1 MLHAGENLISLSY
14 RNSIQS
20 LGRTMNSRAFT
31 TSLLLAGVAVFM
43 IYTYISSRETEL
55 QSEYGNQTPVV
66 VAKEDIKELEIID
79 DRKVQL
85 INVPSKFQMPGHFKR
100 VEDLYNT
107 IAAVPIKK
115 GEQITVP
122 RVTYPGS
129 QSGLSRQISIG
140 KRALSIQV
148 TEGQSVSRLLK
159 PGDRVDILAQVD
171 YAAGK
176 KERVKV
182 KTVLQDVLILSTG
195 LYVTNSVPIINIK
208 NDNDSRQMKLN
219 SYTNFNTVTVE
230 LTPFEVQKMVFLIS
244 GGGGIYLSLR
254 NNDDKTIERI
264 SATRLYDVLGE
275 DAAEAKTYFAEQM
288 AREQKR
294 TGIGGR

>member
-1 MLHAGENLISLSY
+1 
-14 RNSIQS
+14 
-20 LGRTMNSRAFT
+20 MNSRAFT
-31 TSLLLAGVAVFM
+31 TSLILAGLAVAM
-43 IYTYISSRETEL
+43 IWSYISSRETEL
-55 QSEYGNQTPVV
+55 QSDYGNQTPVV
-66 VAKEDIKELEIID
+66 IAKEDIKELEIID

-148 TEGQSVSRLLK
+148 TENQAVSRLLK
-159 PGDRVDILAQVD
+159 PGDRVDVLALVD
-171 YAAGK
+171 YASGK
-176 KERVKV
+176 KERLKV
-182 KTVLQDVLILSTG
+182 KTVLQDVLLLSTG
-195 LYVTNSVPIINIK
+195 LYVTNSVPIVNLK
-208 NDNDSRQMKLN
+208 TDNESRQMKLN
-219 SYTNFNTVTVE
+219 SYTNFNTVTLE

-244 GGGGIYLSLR
+244 AGNGIYLSLR
-254 NNDDKTIERI
+254 NNDDKAIERI

-288 AREQKR
+288 ARETKR
-294 TGIGGR
+294 TGAGGR

>member
-1 MLHAGENLISLSY
+1 
-14 RNSIQS
+14 
-20 LGRTMNSRAFT
+20 MNSRAFT
-31 TSLLLAGVAVFM
+31 TSLMLAAIAVFM
-43 IYTYISSRETEL
+43 IYSYIESRETEL
-55 QSEYGNQTPVV
+55 QSDYGNQTPVV

-79 DRKVQL
+79 DRKVHL

-140 KRALSIQV
+140 KRAFALQV
-148 TEGQSVSRLLK
+148 TENQAVSRLLK
-159 PGDRVDILAQVD
+159 PGDRVDILALVD
-171 YAAGK
+171 YASGK
-176 KERVKV
+176 KEKLKV

-195 LYVTNSVPIINIK
+195 LFVTNSVPIVNIK
-208 NDNDSRQMKLN
+208 GENDSRQMKLN
-219 SYTNFNTVTVE
+219 NYTNFNTVTLE
-230 LTPFEVQKMVFLIS
+230 LTPFEVQKMVFLVS
-244 GGGGIYLSLR
+244 AGNGIYLSLR

-288 AREQKR
+288 ARESR
-294 TGIGGR
+294 RSGAGGR

>member
-1 MLHAGENLISLSY
+1 
-14 RNSIQS
+14 
-20 LGRTMNSRAFT
+20 MNSRAFT
-31 TSLLLAGVAVFM
+31 TSLLLALIAVMM
-43 IYTYISSRETEL
+43 IYSYIESRETEL
-55 QSEYGNQTPVV
+55 QSDYGNPTPVV

-79 DRKVQL
+79 DRKVTL
-85 INVPSKFQMPGHFKR
+85 MNVPAKFQMPGAFRR

-115 GEQITVP
+115 NEQITQP
-122 RVTYPGS
+122 RVTYPGA

-148 TEGQSVSRLLK
+148 TEGQAVSRLLK
-159 PGDRVDILAQVD
+159 PGDRVDILALVD
-171 YAAGK
+171 YASGK
-176 KERVKV
+176 KERLKV
-182 KTVLQDVLILSTG
+182 KTVLQDVLVLSTG

-208 NDNDSRQMKLN
+208 GDNDSRQMKLN
-219 SYTNFNTVTVE
+219 SYTNYNTVTLE

-244 GGGGIYLSLR
+244 AGNGIYLSLR

-264 SATRLYDVLGE
+264 VATKLYDVLGE

-288 AREQKR
+288 AKETKR
-294 TGIGGR
+294 TGAGGR

>member
-1 MLHAGENLISLSY
+1 
-14 RNSIQS
+14 
-20 LGRTMNSRAFT
+20 MNSRAFT
-31 TSLLLAGVAVFM
+31 ISLVLAAVAVLM
-43 IYTYISSRETEL
+43 IYSYISSRETEL
-55 QSEYGNQTPVV
+55 VSEYGNQTPVV
-66 VAKEDIKELEIID
+66 VAREDIKELEIID

-115 GEQITVP
+115 GEQITAP
-122 RVTYPGS
+122 RVTYPGA

-148 TEGQSVSRLLK
+148 TEGQAVSRLLK
-159 PGDRVDILAQVD
+159 PGDRVDILALVD

-176 KERVKV
+176 KEKLKV
-182 KTVLQDVLILSTG
+182 KTVLQDVLVLSTG
-195 LYVTNSVPIINIK
+195 LYVTNSIPLINMK
-208 NDNDSRQMKLN
+208 NDNEVRQMKLN
-219 SYTNFNTVTVE
+219 TFTNYNTVTLE

-244 GGGGIYLSLR
+244 AGNGIYLSLR

-275 DAAEAKTYFAEQM
+275 DAAEAKTYFAEQL
-288 AREQKR
+288 ARDNKR
-294 TGIGGR
+294 TGTGVGGGR

>member
-1 MLHAGENLISLSY
+1 
-14 RNSIQS
+14 
-20 LGRTMNSRAFT
+20 MNSRAFT
-31 TSLLLAGVAVFM
+31 TSLLLAVLAVAM
-43 IYTYISSRETEL
+43 IWSYIESRETEL
-55 QSEYGNQTPVV
+55 QNDYGNQTPVV
-66 VAKEDIKELEIID
+66 IAKEDIKELEIID
-79 DRKVQL
+79 DRKVEL
-85 INVPSKFQMPGHFKR
+85 RNVPSKYQMPGHFKR

-115 GEQITVP
+115 GEQITAP

-148 TEGQSVSRLLK
+148 TENQAVSRLLK
-159 PGDRVDILAQVD
+159 PGDRIDILALVD

-176 KERVKV
+176 KERLKV

-195 LYVTNSVPIINIK
+195 LYVTNSVPIVNIK
-208 NDNDSRQMKLN
+208 NENSSRQMKLN
-219 SYTNFNTVTVE
+219 SYTNYNTVTLE

-244 GGGGIYLSLR
+244 AGNGIYLSLR

-288 AREQKR
+288 ARETRR
-294 TGIGGR
+294 TGAGGR

>member
-1 MLHAGENLISLSY
+1 
-14 RNSIQS
+14 
-20 LGRTMNSRAFT
+20 MNSRAFT
-31 TSLLLAGVAVFM
+31 TSLLLAVLAVAM
-43 IYTYISSRETEL
+43 IWSYIDTRETEL
-55 QSEYGNQTPVV
+55 QNDYGNQTPVV
-66 VAKEDIKELEIID
+66 IAKEDIKELEIID
-79 DRKVQL
+79 DRKVEL
-85 INVPSKFQMPGHFKR
+85 RNVPSKYQMPGHFKR

-115 GEQITVP
+115 GEQITAP

-148 TEGQSVSRLLK
+148 TENQAVSRLLK
-159 PGDRVDILAQVD
+159 PGDRIDILALVD

-176 KERVKV
+176 KERLKV

-195 LYVTNSVPIINIK
+195 LYVTNSVPIVNIK
-208 NDNDSRQMKLN
+208 NENSSRQMKLN
-219 SYTNFNTVTVE
+219 SYTNYNTVTLE

-244 GGGGIYLSLR
+244 AGNGIYLSLR

-288 AREQKR
+288 ARETRR
-294 TGIGGR
+294 TGAGGR

>member
-1 MLHAGENLISLSY
+1 
-14 RNSIQS
+14 
-20 LGRTMNSRAFT
+20 MNSRAFT
-31 TSLLLAGVAVFM
+31 TSLLLALIAVMM
-43 IYTYISSRETEL
+43 IYSYIESRETEL
-55 QSEYGNQTPVV
+55 QSDYGNPTPVA

-79 DRKVQL
+79 DRKVTL
-85 INVPSKFQMPGHFKR
+85 INIPAKFQMPGNFKR

-115 GEQITVP
+115 GEQITQP
-122 RVTYPGS
+122 RVTYPGA

-148 TEGQSVSRLLK
+148 TEGQAVSRLLK
-159 PGDRVDILAQVD
+159 PGDRVDILALVD
-171 YAAGK
+171 YASGK
-176 KERVKV
+176 KERLKV
-182 KTVLQDVLILSTG
+182 KTVLQDVLVLSTG

-208 NDNDSRQMKLN
+208 GDNDSRQMKLN
-219 SYTNFNTVTVE
+219 SYTNYNTVTLE

-244 GGGGIYLSLR
+244 AGNGIYLSLR

-264 SATRLYDVLGE
+264 VATKLYDVLGE

-288 AREQKR
+288 AKETKR
-294 TGIGGR
+294 TGAGGR

>member
-1 MLHAGENLISLSY
+1 
-14 RNSIQS
+14 
-20 LGRTMNSRAFT
+20 MNSRAFT
-31 TSLLLAGVAVFM
+31 LSLLLAGLAVMM
-43 IYTYISSRETEL
+43 IWSYISSRETEL
-55 QSEYGNQTPVV
+55 QSDYGNLTPVV

-79 DRKVQL
+79 DRKIQL
-85 INVPSKFQMPGHFKR
+85 VNVPAKFQMPGHFKR

-115 GEQITVP
+115 DEQITAP
-122 RVTYPGS
+122 RVTYPGA

-159 PGDRVDILAQVD
+159 PGDRVDILALVD

-176 KERVKV
+176 KERLKV

-195 LYVTNSVPIINIK
+195 LFVTNSVPIINIK
-208 NDNDSRQMKLN
+208 SGGSETRQMKLN
-219 SYTNFNTVTVE
+219 SYTNYNTVTLE

-244 GGGGIYLSLR
+244 AGNGIYLSLR

-275 DAAEAKTYFAEQM
+275 DAAEAKTYFAEQL
-288 AREQKR
+288 AKETKR
-294 TGIGGR
+294 TGAGGR

>member
-1 MLHAGENLISLSY
+1 
-14 RNSIQS
+14 
-20 LGRTMNSRAFT
+20 MNSRAFT
-31 TSLLLAGVAVFM
+31 TSLLLAALAVAM
-43 IYTYISSRETEL
+43 IWSYIESRETEL
-55 QSEYGNQTPVV
+55 QSDYGNQTPVV

-85 INVPSKFQMPGHFKR
+85 INVPSKFQMPGVYKR

-122 RVTYPGS
+122 RVTYPGA

-140 KRALSIQV
+140 KRAMSIQV
-148 TEGQSVSRLLK
+148 TEGQAVSRLLK
-159 PGDRVDILAQVD
+159 PGDRIDILALVD
-171 YAAGK
+171 YASGK
-176 KERVKV
+176 KEKLKV

-195 LYVTNSVPIINIK
+195 LYVTNSVPIVDIGSGN
-208 NDNDSRQMKLN
+208 NQSRPMKLN
-219 SYTNFNTVTVE
+219 SYTNFNTITLE

-244 GGGGIYLSLR
+244 AGNGIYLSLR

-288 AREQKR
+288 AREAKR
-294 TGIGGR
+294 TGAGGR

>member
-1 MLHAGENLISLSY
+1 
-14 RNSIQS
+14 
-20 LGRTMNSRAFT
+20 MNSRAFT
-31 TSLLLAGVAVFM
+31 TSLILAGLAVAM
-43 IYTYISSRETEL
+43 IWSYIESRETEL
-55 QSEYGNQTPVV
+55 QSDYGNQTPVV
-66 VAKEDIKELEIID
+66 IAKEDIKELEIID

-85 INVPSKFQMPGHFKR
+85 VNVPSKFQMPGNFKR

-115 GEQITVP
+115 GEQITAP
-122 RVTYPGS
+122 RVTYPGA

-148 TEGQSVSRLLK
+148 TEGQAVSRLLK
-159 PGDRVDILAQVD
+159 PGDRVDILALVD
-171 YAAGK
+171 YASGK
-176 KERVKV
+176 KERLKV
-182 KTVLQDVLILSTG
+182 KTVLQDVLVLSTG
-195 LYVTNSVPIINIK
+195 LYVTNSVPIVNLK
-208 NDNDSRQMKLN
+208 SESENEVRQMKLN
-219 SYTNFNTVTVE
+219 SYTNFNTVTLE

-244 GGGGIYLSLR
+244 AGNGIYLSLR

-288 AREQKR
+288 ARETRR
-294 TGIGGR
+294 TGAGGR

>member
-1 MLHAGENLISLSY
+1 
-14 RNSIQS
+14 
-20 LGRTMNSRAFT
+20 MNSRAFT
-31 TSLLLAGVAVFM
+31 TSLLLAAVAVFM
-43 IYTYISSRETEL
+43 IYSYISSRETEL

-79 DRKVQL
+79 DRKVTL

-115 GEQITVP
+115 GEQITQP
-122 RVTYPGS
+122 RVTYPGA

-148 TEGQSVSRLLK
+148 TEDKAVSKLLK
-159 PGDRVDILAQVD
+159 PGDRVDVLALID

-176 KERVKV
+176 KERMKV
-182 KTVLQDVLILSTG
+182 KSVLQDVLVLSTG
-195 LYVTNSVPIINIK
+195 LYVTNSVPLVNIK
-208 NDNDSRQMKLN
+208 NESDSRQMKLN
-219 SYTNFNTVTVE
+219 SYTGYTTVTLE
-230 LTPFEVQKMVFLIS
+230 LTPFEVQKMVFLVS
-244 GGGGIYLSLR
+244 AGNGIYLSLR

-288 AREQKR
+288 ARDVKR
-294 TGIGGR
+294 TGAGGR

>member
-1 MLHAGENLISLSY
+1 
-14 RNSIQS
+14 
-20 LGRTMNSRAFT
+20 MNSRAFT
-31 TSLLLAGVAVFM
+31 TSLLLAALAVAM
-43 IYTYISSRETEL
+43 IWSYIESRETEL
-55 QSEYGNQTPVV
+55 QSDYGNQTPVV

-79 DRKVQL
+79 DRKVHL
-85 INVPSKFQMPGHFKR
+85 VNIPSKFQMPGHFKR

-148 TEGQSVSRLLK
+148 TEGQAVSRLLK
-159 PGDRVDILAQVD
+159 PGDRVDILALVD

-176 KERVKV
+176 KEKLKV
-182 KTVLQDVLILSTG
+182 KTVLQDVLVLSTG
-195 LYVTNSVPIINIK
+195 LYITNSVPIINIK
-208 NDNDSRQMKLN
+208 NEREERQMKLN
-219 SYTNFNTVTVE
+219 NYTNFNTVTLE
-230 LTPFEVQKMVFLIS
+230 LTPFEVQKMVFIIS
-244 GGGGIYLSLR
+244 AGNGIYLSLR
-254 NNDDKTIERI
+254 NNDDKSIERI

-275 DAAEAKTYFAEQM
+275 DAMEAKIYFGNQM
-288 AREQKR
+288 EKEIKR
-294 TGIGGR
+294 TGAGVR

>member
-1 MLHAGENLISLSY
+1 
-14 RNSIQS
+14 
-20 LGRTMNSRAFT
+20 MNSRAFT
-31 TSLLLAGVAVFM
+31 TSLILAGLAVAM
-43 IYTYISSRETEL
+43 IWSYISSRETEL
-55 QSEYGNQTPVV
+55 QSDYGNQTPVV
-66 VAKEDIKELEIID
+66 IAKEDIKELEIID

-85 INVPSKFQMPGHFKR
+85 INIPSKFQMPGHFKR

-148 TEGQSVSRLLK
+148 TENQAVSRLLK
-159 PGDRVDILAQVD
+159 PGDRVDVLALVD
-171 YAAGK
+171 YASGK
-176 KERVKV
+176 KERLKV
-182 KTVLQDVLILSTG
+182 KTVLQDVLLLSTG
-195 LYVTNSVPIINIK
+195 LYVTNSVPIVNLK
-208 NDNDSRQMKLN
+208 SDNDSRQMKLN
-219 SYTNFNTVTVE
+219 SYTNFNTVTLE

-244 GGGGIYLSLR
+244 AGNGIYLSLR
-254 NNDDKTIERI
+254 NNDDKAIERI

-288 AREQKR
+288 ARETKR
-294 TGIGGR
+294 TGPGGR

>member
-1 MLHAGENLISLSY
+1 
-14 RNSIQS
+14 
-20 LGRTMNSRAFT
+20 MNSRAFT
-31 TSLLLAGVAVFM
+31 TSFLLAVLAVAM
-43 IYTYISSRETEL
+43 IWSYIESRETEL
-55 QSEYGNQTPVV
+55 QNDYGNQTPVV
-66 VAKEDIKELEIID
+66 IAKEDIKELEIID
-79 DRKVQL
+79 DRKVEL
-85 INVPSKFQMPGHFKR
+85 RNVPSKYQMPGHFKR

-115 GEQITVP
+115 GEQITAP

-148 TEGQSVSRLLK
+148 TENQAVSRLLK
-159 PGDRVDILAQVD
+159 PGDRIDILALVD

-176 KERVKV
+176 KEKLKV

-195 LYVTNSVPIINIK
+195 LYVTNSVPIVNIK
-208 NDNDSRQMKLN
+208 NENSSRQMKLN
-219 SYTNFNTVTVE
+219 SYTNYNTVTLE

-244 GGGGIYLSLR
+244 AGNGIYLSLR

-288 AREQKR
+288 AKETRR
-294 TGIGGR
+294 TGAGGR